1 VHARGYTS
9 NEVTMMIAKPLLLAF
24 LAACGVTSSA
34 ATTEPPTEHPDKQP
48 PQDPGLEDQHFCCT
62 SVSLKDFTGEGCT
75 AVAKEAINS
84 CPNVLYCP
92 EGWAKSEGKVAC
104 E

>member
-1 VHARGYTS
+1 MLRP
-9 NEVTMMIAKPLLLAF
+9 IAFAI
-24 LAACGVTSSA
+24 LAACGVPSNM
-34 ATTEPPTEHPDKQP
+34 ATIESPTEQPDKKP
-48 PQDPGLEDQHFCCT
+48 PDDPALEDQHFCCT